1 MNKIITS
8 YRRFSEIATDSLR
21 SMHSRSTNHK
31 QLIISYHICRV
42 TGLIQDFKKKLE
54 KIYIIFPEISPENP
68 MFFPKSIK
76 NASKYPA
83 SFWYKAFK
91 VTNLLACLNVRK
103 DSCSENIYRCLQYA
117 LKTTN

>member
-21 SMHSRSTNHK
+21 SIHCRPTNHK
-31 QLIISYHICRV
+31 QLMISYQICRV
-42 TGLIQDFKKKLE
+42 TGLIQDFQKKLPE
-54 KIYIIFPEISPENP
+54 FRKNIYIFPEISPENP

-83 SFWYKAFK
+83 SFW
-91 VTNLLACLNVRK
+91 
-103 DSCSENIYRCLQYA
+103 
-117 LKTTN
+117 